1 MKNVCEKTVGQMVA
15 DDYRTAQVFRN
26 HKIDFCCKGDR
37 SIQEVA
43 ERNNL
48 DIELLLKEIAG
59 VQAQNTDNLTD
70 FKSWSPD
77 LLADY
82 IEKKHHR
89 YVEEQ
94 IPVLKGYLN
103 KLCKVHGQSHP
114 ELHMI
119 NEQFN
124 LSAAHL
130 SMHMK
135 KEELV
140 LFPWVRKMVE
150 AQKQQISPGV
160 PFFDTVNHPI
170 QMMLREHEDE
180 GERFRLI
187 SSLSNDYNPPED
199 ACNTYRVTFSLL
211 REFEEDLHQHIHLEN
226 NILFPKAELLE
237 QQLVS

>member
-1 MKNVCEKTVGQMVA
+1 MIFVVKATEA
-15 DDYRTAQVFRN
+15 
-26 HKIDFCCKGDR
+26 
-37 SIQEVA
+37 IQEVA

-48 DIELLLKEIAG
+48 DIELLLKEIAE
-59 VQAQNTDNLTD
+59 VQAQNADNPTD

-82 IEKKHHR
+82 IEEKHHR

-103 KLCKVHGQSHP
+103 KLSKVHGKSHP
-114 ELHMI
+114 ELLLI

-124 LSAAHL
+124 LSASRL

-140 LFPWVRKMVE
+140 LFPWVRKMVK
-150 AQKQQISPGV
+150 ARQQQISPGE
-160 PFFDTVNHPI
+160 PFFDTVRHPI
-170 QMMLREHEDE
+170 QMMLREHDDE

-187 SSLSNDYNPPED
+187 ASLSNDYHPPAD
-199 ACNTYRVTFSLL
+199 ACNTYRVAFSLL

-237 QQLVS
+237 QKIVS